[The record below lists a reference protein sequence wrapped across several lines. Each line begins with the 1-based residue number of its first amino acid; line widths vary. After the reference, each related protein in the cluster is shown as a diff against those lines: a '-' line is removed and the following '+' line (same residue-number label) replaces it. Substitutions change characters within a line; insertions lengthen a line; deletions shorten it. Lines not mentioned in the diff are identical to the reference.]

1 MWGSIQKYRC
11 FLNVSVLIL
20 TLKGYRSKHVDS
32 NYTISRIFFKLY
44 LLLSSTAACRNVLRC
59 ISLPSLTSLL
69 KVTIHVLTTAV
80 YVKTHWQEV
89 DIDDHLCGASV
100 VSWEVAS
107 VEFVSWCSTHSYSY
121 RCCFVKF
128 CIKYLYHKGSS
139 LGFTFYW
146 WRHVSKIY
154 PGRQRQQKQLLLLP
168 LES

>member
-1 MWGSIQKYRC
+1 MCWRVDSGD
-11 FLNVSVLIL
+11 NSVQQQVEERRMTHL
-20 TLKGYRSKHVDS
+20 SSS
-32 NYTISRIFFKLY
+32 NYTCCLVLRQPVGMF
-44 LLLSSTAACRNVLRC
+44 LRC

-100 VSWEVAS
+100 VSWKVAS

-154 PGRQRQQKQLLLLP
+154 PGRQRQQRRLLLLP

>member
-1 MWGSIQKYRC
+1 MFW
-11 FLNVSVLIL
+11 
-20 TLKGYRSKHVDS
+20 
-32 NYTISRIFFKLY
+32 
-44 LLLSSTAACRNVLRC
+44 RC

-89 DIDDHLCGASV
+89 DVDDHLCGASV
-100 VSWEVAS
+100 VSWEVARLFVICLLGSENVMMSCSSSLKKRRTKCS
-107 VEFVSWCSTHSYSY
+107 VCPLVVQHSHSYSY

-154 PGRQRQQKQLLLLP
+154 PGRQRQQRRLLLLP

>member
-1 MWGSIQKYRC
+1 M
-11 FLNVSVLIL
+11 F
-20 TLKGYRSKHVDS
+20 
-32 NYTISRIFFKLY
+32 
-44 LLLSSTAACRNVLRC
+44 LRC

-80 YVKTHWQEV
+80 YVRPHWQEV

-107 VEFVSWCSTHSYSY
+107 VEFVSWCSTHSHSY

-139 LGFTFYW
+139 LGLTFYW

-154 PGRQRQQKQLLLLP
+154 PGRQKTAETATSSSSGVVTTDQLLELYVWIIIWKKMCINYLVIKGQNN
-168 LES
+168 LKWAEVSINLFF